1 MKVRVRLETLSPI
14 HVGVGRDNLTGL
26 DYILFNDYVYVI
38 DLDRL
43 IDLLRSRG
51 LDQRYMGFVRG
62 GSGRK
67 LLSDFLRGVGLL
79 NQQILESISLYK
91 LRWSKGLQVDGRAIK
106 RLIRGVDGGIYLPG
120 SSIKGSLRTAII
132 LHKLLTDE
140 GLRERMIGLVRKIS
154 ESRSKKL
161 GSVVENVLRTER
173 DFSRDVMRLLRPSDL
188 FPKSDVAGEVA
199 RLLSLSFT
207 SGGARL
213 LGYSEVIPPGVV
225 FEGFMEVLDRPEV
238 VSYIG
243 GSIGLQEILS
253 AIQVRS
259 GKLLDR
265 LISRLERFSH
275 VAEASKV
282 KDGLGEI
289 KDRLDGGD
297 IVSTVGFGQGY
308 WGVTVTEFKPELLHL
323 LHVRGA
329 RGLRPHDFPRS
340 LRVVDRGFGLEPL
353 GWVLLRFEEVGE

>member
-1 MKVRVRLETLSPI
+1 
-14 HVGVGRDNLTGL
+14 
-26 DYILFNDYVYVI
+26 
-38 DLDRL
+38 
-43 IDLLRSRG
+43 
-51 LDQRYMGFVRG
+51 
-62 GSGRK
+62 
-67 LLSDFLRGVGLL
+67 
-79 NQQILESISLYK
+79 
-91 LRWSKGLQVDGRAIK
+91 
-106 RLIRGVDGGIYLPG
+106 
-120 SSIKGSLRTAII
+120 
-132 LHKLLTDE
+132 
-140 GLRERMIGLVRKIS
+140 MIGLVRKIS
-154 ESRSKKL
+154 KSRSKKL

-243 GSIGLQEILS
+243 GTIGLQEILS

-282 KDGLGEI
+282 KDRLGEI

-297 IVSTVGFGQGY
+297 IVSTIGFGQGY
-308 WGVTVTEFKPELLHL
+308 WGVTVTEFKPELLPL